1 MTETGLGFLIKGGI
15 LMVPILICSIIGVAL
30 ILDRLYTYRR
40 MGIGGFE
47 MAKGVKNALARR
59 DFAGAAVLLDGVANA
74 GSRVLRETFYR
85 LRENPGSIRSSYTI
99 AAAGLIR
106 EMEKSLKG
114 LATVATI
121 SPLLGLLGTVVG
133 MIRAFIQIES
143 HGAAVN
149 PGLLAGGIWEALL
162 TTAAGLTVA
171 IPCLMFY
178 NYFQGRIEHVEGEL
192 GSVGMELEHAAS
204 K

>member
-15 LMVPILICSIIGVAL
+15 LMIPILLCSIIGVAL

-40 MGIGGFE
+40 MGVGGFE
-47 MAKGVKNALARR
+47 MAKGVKNALARH
-59 DFAGAAVLLDGVANA
+59 DFAGAAALLDGVGNA

-85 LRENPGSIRSSYTI
+85 LRENPGTVRSSYTI

-114 LATVATI
+114 LSTVATI

-133 MIRAFIQIES
+133 MIRAFIQIERHS
-143 HGAAVN
+143 AAVN

-162 TTAAGLTVA
+162 TTAAGLSVA

-192 GSVGMELEHAAS
+192 GRLGMELEDAVG

>member
-1 MTETGLGFLIKGGI
+1 VTETGLAFLIKGGI
-15 LMVPILICSIIGVAL
+15 LMVPILLCSIIGVAL
-30 ILDRLYTYRR
+30 ILDRLYAYRR

-47 MAKGVKNALARR
+47 MARGVKNALARR

-85 LRENPGSIRSSYTI
+85 LRENPGSVRSSYTI

-162 TTAAGLTVA
+162 TTAAGLSVA

-192 GSVGMELEHAAS
+192 GRLGMELEDAVG

>member
-40 MGIGGFE
+40 LGIGGFE

-74 GSRVLRETFYR
+74 GSRVLRETFFR
-85 LRENPGSIRSSYTI
+85 LRENPGSVRSSYTI

-192 GSVGMELEHAAS
+192 GRLGMELEDAAS